1 MRRLKA
7 AGATVALAMAL
18 VVAAPGAA
26 FSATDS
32 APEPQPRG
40 DMTLCST
47 FPWLPWCK

>member
-26 FSATDS
+26 FSATD
-32 APEPQPRG
+32 PGVDFQPQ
-40 DMTLCST
+40 DASLCNV